1 MQHLK
6 ILKILNYVNAG
17 LMVLGIVI
25 VLLSLAFSMITF
37 LSVGVSEVMAALV
50 ITVVIDVLCILL
62 LVVLGAL
69 YVRLAGKIEKG
80 EGRIMQTVFAV
91 LAVGNC
97 PFGTAYAGYALWV
110 CWLNE
115 ETVAIF
121 AGEQAPE

>member
-17 LMVLGIVI
+17 LMVLGILI
-25 VLLSLAFSMITF
+25 VLISFAWTTIAF
-37 LSVGVSEVMAALV
+37 LSVGLSEVMSAFV
-50 ITVVIDVLCILL
+50 ITLVVDLLCIVL

-69 YVRLAGKIEKG
+69 YVRLAGKVGRG

-91 LAVGNC
+91 LAVTNC
-97 PFGTAYAGYALWV
+97 PLGTAYAGYALWV
-110 CWLNE
+110 CWLND

-121 AGEQAPE
+121 AGEQDLE